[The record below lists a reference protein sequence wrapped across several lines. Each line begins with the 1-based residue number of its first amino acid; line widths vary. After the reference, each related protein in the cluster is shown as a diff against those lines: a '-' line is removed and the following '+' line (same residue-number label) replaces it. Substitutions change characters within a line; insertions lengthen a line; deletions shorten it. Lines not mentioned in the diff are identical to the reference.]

1 MIMLISKKCCTFA
14 PDFEKH
20 FGLMKNSG
28 FISVLFLL
36 CVCLALPAQTTDSL
50 CIRQYAGRYAAAA
63 DPAERLPLANE
74 FFAYLYQT
82 EYIDEPIVFPA
93 GSHIDSVDVNVYYY
107 IAEYHYG
114 EGRYRESAEYCRRAE
129 GCFGEVDSASRS
141 DVYALLG
148 AAYFRMSDFEKAIEA
163 LNHCYEIDKP
173 SGDFDRI
180 SSTLNSIA
188 SAFVAA
194 GKPSEA
200 EKYILEAIAANSLTT
215 NHSRQAVLYGTASEM
230 YKAMGD
236 NAQALSYAEKS
247 LVLERQTGD
256 SARIGVRLAQL
267 ANAQIGM
274 AMIDE
279 ARHSLDEAMP
289 LLYKSGKLHSW
300 GICRNQMG
308 DILASEGK
316 DEEAAVCY
324 REAAALFLKQGD
336 KYNEL
341 HAREGLYRVTKADS
355 PNEAMMHLERSNQLK
370 DSIYSQKTGEAIGK
384 YNAVYYNDLLREQKE
399 LAVREKRLLVIEIW
413 VISLLL
419 LCVISI
425 GIWFTYRNHKRKE
438 QHYHRDLR
446 SLQGKYDEANRMY
459 LNAVANNMQ
468 VSVDLTEDDRLFL
481 DRLAEVVN
489 SLSEEGITDINSVAS
504 QMHVNVVT
512 LRRRLANTVSETP
525 QAYILRLRMGK
536 AKHLLQ
542 NYRDITIAEVAER
555 CGYSQVPNF
564 TRAFTRFY
572 GITPSEARVQK
583 PETPSAPPAPRNK

>member
-1 MIMLISKKCCTFA
+1 
-14 PDFEKH
+14 
-20 FGLMKNSG
+20 MKNTRI
-28 FISVLFLL
+28 ISVLFLL
-36 CVCLALPAQTTDSL
+36 CLWLAPAAQTPDSL
-50 CIRQYAGRYAAAA
+50 CIRQYAGRYVAEA
-63 DPAERLPLANE
+63 DPADRLPLANE
-74 FFAYLYQT
+74 FFACLYDA

-129 GCFGEVDSASRS
+129 GCFGEVDEASKS

-148 AAYFRMSDFEKAIEA
+148 AAYFRMSEFDKAIEA
-163 LNHCYEIDKP
+163 LNHCYEIDKA

-200 EKYILEAIAANSLTT
+200 EKYILEAIAANSLTA

-247 LVLERQTGD
+247 LAVERQIGD

-274 AMIDE
+274 AMVDE
-279 ARHSLDEAMP
+279 AKRSLDEAMP
-289 LLYKSGKLHSW
+289 LLYKSGNLHSW
-300 GICRNQMG
+300 GICQNQKG

-316 DEEAAVCY
+316 DAEAAVCY

-341 HAREGLYRVTKADS
+341 HARDGLYRVTKADA

-370 DSIYSQKTGEAIGK
+370 DSIYSRQTGEAIGR
-384 YNAVYYNDLLREQKE
+384 YNAVYYNDILREQKE

-413 VISLLL
+413 IISLLL
-419 LCVISI
+419 LTVISI
-425 GIWFTYRNHKRKE
+425 GALFTYRSHKRKE
-438 QHYHRDLR
+438 QHYRHHIR

-459 LNAVANNMQ
+459 QNVVADNMQ
-468 VSVDLTEDDRLFL
+468 VAVDLTEDDRLFL
-481 DRLAEVVN
+481 DRLTSVIDELCERGV
-489 SLSEEGITDINSVAS
+489 SDINSVAGE
-504 QMHVNVVT
+504 MHINVVT
-512 LRRRLANTVSETP
+512 LRRRLAMTVSETP
-525 QAYILRLRMGK
+525 QAYILRVRMSK

-583 PETPSAPPAPRNK
+583 PGTPSAPSSPDNAK